1 LRDAIRGRGNLIENI
16 VQMLNCNRPCRN
28 SPRETIDRYFSVSNR
43 AIIFFTSED
52 NQLREYISD
61 HWTSWHEKSA
71 NHLDIYNYNLQLLRN
86 DYRRSGTFSADYLMK
101 LVEIEGLTAT
111 TLEDCGFPCIFIW
124 SDYAS
129 VAVPLADVT
138 GSSEGIKERFEQILG
153 VMRRGALEMD
163 GVDYLS
169 NLPFGAAYDSI
180 KIAGNE
186 LPLEENR
193 RVFLS
198 YSRRDRGILYQISS
212 RLERLNIPYWF
223 DQGIAHGENFRT
235 RILAE
240 IMGSRLLLPI
250 WTPASIKSP
259 WVIAE
264 VATALRR
271 QKRLFPVST
280 VEESR
285 IPNPYRGINTFHLE
299 NSNAG
304 FDQLLMHIQCAIA
317 E

>member
-1 LRDAIRGRGNLIENI
+1 
-16 VQMLNCNRPCRN
+16 
-28 SPRETIDRYFSVSNR
+28 
-43 AIIFFTSED
+43 
-52 NQLREYISD
+52 
-61 HWTSWHEKSA
+61 
-71 NHLDIYNYNLQLLRN
+71 
-86 DYRRSGTFSADYLMK
+86 
-101 LVEIEGLTAT
+101 
-111 TLEDCGFPCIFIW
+111 
-124 SDYAS
+124 
-129 VAVPLADVT
+129 
-138 GSSEGIKERFEQILG
+138 
-153 VMRRGALEMD
+153 MD

-280 VEESR
+280 VEASR

-304 FDQLLMHIQCAIA
+304 FDQLLTHIQCAIA